1 MMTIKGRKLALLLL
15 LVVAL
20 EILLFAGSDAKPWWR
35 RRRRRTCSSSRPSS
49 HWVNNWRQNFNVR
62 CPNSYS
68 ISVWQSQYKS
78 CLGDRIHYFKCK
90 RGPFQYQDKHCSTTH
105 YVNDYNKAL
114 IFRCPHNG
122 VIAGVASTYSANTRD
137 RRFGFRCC
145 HKHGYIAHSCRHT
158 FKMNTWHQSLRYV
171 VPYGYYLVGA
181 YSQHQDSKRDRTWK
195 FEICQFSRFRYYG

>member
-137 RRFGFRCC
+137 RRFFFRCC
-145 HKHGYIAHSCRHT
+145 HRYGYIAHTCKYTALQNSWD
-158 FKMNTWHQSLRYV
+158 KPLRYV

-181 YSQHQDSKRDRTWK
+181 LSYHHNRKEDRIWK
-195 FEICQFSRFRYYG
+195 FQICTYSRKG